1 MILEILTFILLARVA
16 LYDIKTYLI
25 RNLDIFLLFIFLTP
39 KIAKTWEFGLIN
51 LIIYSLINISV
62 KGKIGAGDVKLSAI
76 LGLMLD
82 SYFQLF
88 NALSYTW
95 IIGGIYALLLR
106 SKTIAFAP
114 FMICGT
120 YLAKIFLLQG

>member
-1 MILEILTFILLARVA
+1 VILEILTFVLLARVA
-16 LYDIKTYLI
+16 IYDLKTYLI
-25 RNLDIFLLFIFLTP
+25 SNLDIFLILIFLAP
-39 KIAKTWEFGLIN
+39 KIAKTWEFGFIN
-51 LIIYSLINISV
+51 LTIYSLINISA
-62 KGKIGAGDVKLSAI
+62 KGKIGAGDVKLSGA

-82 SYFQLF
+82 SYLQLF

-114 FMICGT
+114 IMICGT
-120 YLAKIFLLQG
+120 YLAKIF

>member
-1 MILEILTFILLARVA
+1 MILEILTFVLLARVA
-16 LYDIKTYLI
+16 IYDLKTYLI
-25 RNLDIFLLFIFLTP
+25 SNLDIFLILIFLAP
-39 KIAKTWEFGLIN
+39 KIAKTWEFGFIN
-51 LIIYSLINISV
+51 LTIYSLINISA
-62 KGKIGAGDVKLSAI
+62 KGKIGAGDVKLSGA

-82 SYFQLF
+82 SYLQLF

-120 YLAKIFLLQG
+120 YLAKIF

>member
-16 LYDIKTYLI
+16 IYDIKTYLI
-25 RNLDIFLLFIFLTP
+25 SNLDIFLLLIFLTP
-39 KIAKTWEFGLIN
+39 KIANRWEFALIN
-51 LIIYSLINISV
+51 LIIYSLINV
-62 KGKIGAGDVKLSAI
+62 LAKGKIGAGDIKLSVI
-76 LGLMLD
+76 SGLMLD
-82 SYFQLF
+82 TYFQLF

-95 IIGGIYALLLR
+95 IIGGIYALLMG

-120 YLAKIFLLQG
+120 YLAKIF

>member
-1 MILEILTFILLARVA
+1 VLNEALVGILLTRIAIYDIRTHLIGNFELILLFILLVPRFSNA
-16 LYDIKTYLI
+16 
-25 RNLDIFLLFIFLTP
+25 
-39 KIAKTWEFGLIN
+39 WEFSLVN
-51 LIIYSLINISV
+51 LIIYFLINTST
-62 KGKIGAGDVKLSAI
+62 KGKIGAGDIKLSI
-76 LGLMLD
+76 ISGLMLN

-95 IIGGIYALLLR
+95 IIGGIYALLLG

-120 YLAKIFLLQG
+120 YMAKIL

>member
-16 LYDIKTYLI
+16 IYDIKTYLI
-25 RNLDIFLLFIFLTP
+25 SNLDIFLLLIFLTP
-39 KIAKTWEFGLIN
+39 KIANRWEFALIN
-51 LIIYSLINISV
+51 LIIYSLINV
-62 KGKIGAGDVKLSAI
+62 LAKGKIGAGDIKLSAI

-82 SYFQLF
+82 IYFQLF

-95 IIGGIYALLLR
+95 IIGGIYALLMG

-120 YLAKIFLLQG
+120 YLAKIF

>member
-1 MILEILTFILLARVA
+1 MILEILTFVLLARVA
-16 LYDIKTYLI
+16 IYDLKTYLI
-25 RNLDIFLLFIFLTP
+25 SNLDIFLILIFLAP
-39 KIAKTWEFGLIN
+39 KIAKTWEFGFIN
-51 LIIYSLINISV
+51 LTIYSLINISA
-62 KGKIGAGDVKLSAI
+62 KGKIGAGDVKLSGA

-82 SYFQLF
+82 SYLQLF

-95 IIGGIYALLLR
+95 ITGGIYALLLR

-120 YLAKIFLLQG
+120 YLAKIF